1 MKPRLLATAIA
12 LLLAPSA
19 ASAATTY
26 TVEPGST
33 ITAAL
38 AQAADG
44 DTIHVRAGS
53 YAEQP
58 MTVAHAVRIEGEPG
72 TTVTTAT
79 GDPAKPVFT
88 VTHDGVTITG
98 LTATSAPGGGDVIL
112 SQAKDLVLDALT
124 LTRTS
129 GPADTPVVEIGATP
143 SGGTT
148 TISRSLVAN
157 ATGGTAH
164 TSPAI
169 LGGPANSV
177 NLSDSLVI
185 SGAGEGPALTL
196 GGGDTAAS
204 RIVRST
210 ILAVTSGQDAVQAR
224 STTAGA
230 KQLVIDSSVLSGG
243 ASGASLRAGTS
254 NALPGAAVGD
264 LTVSAVHATIAGAAT
279 AIAADAAADGG
290 LSPVGSVAVT
300 AERSIVRGT
309 TTTATCTGC
318 PLAPNTATVATSGSD
333 TSAADVFV
341 SAATKN
347 FRLRADAPDID
358 KAGGAVAGE
367 SDRDF
372 EGQPRVVGAASDLG
386 ADEFLNQ
393 APVGRLA
400 TPPGTRQPDPV
411 TFDASASSDP
421 EAGSGGG
428 IAGYHFDFGDGTGA
442 DSPTPAATH
451 TYARPGAYGAT
462 VTVTDAQ
469 GLAGAASA
477 PVAVQITDGVAPT
490 VRITSPRNR
499 GRLRLRTKR
508 HKLAPIRFSGS
519 AADDTAVA
527 SVALTLR
534 QVVKRRHKPK
544 PRTFRASV
552 RQGIWTYKLKRG
564 VKLRKGSYELRATAV
579 DAAGNV
585 SKAAKVRFT
594 LK

>member
-1 MKPRLLATAIA
+1 MNHRLLATAIA

-26 TVEPGST
+26 TVAPGST

-38 AQAADG
+38 AQAGDG

-53 YAEQP
+53 YAEEP
-58 MTVAHAVRIEGEPG
+58 MTVEHAVRIEGEPG

-79 GDPAKPVFT
+79 GDPAKPVFK

-98 LTATSAPGGGDVIL
+98 LTAISAPGGGDVIL
-112 SQAKDLVLDALT
+112 SQAKDLILDAVV

-129 GPADTPVVEIGATP
+129 GPADTPVVEIDATP
-143 SGGTT
+143 ASGTT
-148 TISRSLVAN
+148 TISRSLVVN
-157 ATGGTAH
+157 ATGATGH
-164 TSPAI
+164 TSPAV
-169 LGGPANSV
+169 LGGPSNSLD
-177 NLSDSLVI
+177 LSDSLVI

-196 GGGDTAAS
+196 AGGDTPAN

-210 ILAVTSGQDAVQAR
+210 ILTITAGSDAVQAR
-224 STTAGA
+224 STTAGS
-230 KQLVIDSSVLSGG
+230 KQLLIDSSALSGG
-243 ASGASLRAGTS
+243 TNGASLSVSTS
-254 NALPGAAVGD
+254 NAVPAAAVGD
-264 LTVSAVHATIAGAAT
+264 IAVSAVHATIAGAAT
-279 AIAADAAADGG
+279 AIAADAAANGG
-290 LSPVGSVAVT
+290 LSPVGSIAVT
-300 AERSIVRGT
+300 ADRSIVRGT

-318 PLAPNTATVATSGSD
+318 PLAPNTATVATTGSD

-386 ADEFLNQ
+386 ADEFVNQ
-393 APVGRLA
+393 APVARLA
-400 TPPGTRQPDPV
+400 TPPSTRQPDPV

-421 EAGSGGG
+421 EGAWGGG
-428 IAGYHFDFGDGTGA
+428 IAGYHFDFGDGASA
-442 DSPTPAATH
+442 DSPTATATH
-451 TYARPGAYGAT
+451 TYARPGAYSAT
-462 VTVTDAQ
+462 VTVTDLQ
-469 GLAGAASA
+469 GLASAPGA

-490 VRITSPRNR
+490 ARITSPRNR
-499 GRLRLRTKR
+499 ARLRLRTKS

-527 SVALTLR
+527 AVTLTLT
-534 QVVKRRHKPK
+534 QLGKHKPK
-544 PRTFRASV
+544 PRTFRVSV
-552 RQGIWTYKLKRG
+552 RQGIWTYKLKRSI
-564 VKLRKGSYELRATAV
+564 KLRKGSYELRATAV
-579 DAAGNV
+579 DAAGNL
-585 SKAAKVRFT
+585 SKVAKVRFT

>member
-1 MKPRLLATAIA
+1 MKRRFLATAIA

-38 AQAADG
+38 AQAGDG

-53 YAEQP
+53 YSEQP

-79 GDPAKPVFT
+79 GDPAKPVFK

-98 LTATSAPGGGDVIL
+98 LSAGSAPGGGDVIL
-112 SQAKDLVLDALT
+112 SQAKDLVLDAVV

-129 GPADTPVVEIGATP
+129 GPADTPVVEIDATP
-143 SGGTT
+143 VSGTT
-148 TISRSLVAN
+148 TISRSLVVN
-157 ATGGTAH
+157 ATGATGH
-164 TSPAI
+164 TSPAV
-169 LGGPANSV
+169 LGGASNSLS
-177 NLSDSLVI
+177 LSDSLVI

-196 GGGDTAAS
+196 AGGDAPAN
-204 RIVRST
+204 RIMRST
-210 ILAVTSGQDAVQAR
+210 ILAVTAGADAVQAR
-224 STTAGA
+224 STTAGS
-230 KQLVIDSSVLSGG
+230 KQLLIDSSVLSGG
-243 ASGASLRAGTS
+243 MNGASLSASTS
-254 NALPGAAVGD
+254 NSVPGAAVGD
-264 LTVSAVHATIAGAAT
+264 LAVSAVHATIAGAAT
-279 AIAADAAADGG
+279 AVAADAAAKGG
-290 LSPVGSVAVT
+290 LSPVGSIAIT
-300 AERSIVRGT
+300 ADRSIVRGT

-318 PLAPNTATVATSGSD
+318 PLAPNTATVAITGSD

-347 FRLRADAPDID
+347 FHLRADAPDID

-386 ADEFLNQ
+386 ADEFVNQ
-393 APVGRLA
+393 APVARLA
-400 TPPGTRQPDPV
+400 TPPSTRQLDPV

-421 EAGSGGG
+421 EGASGGG
-428 IAGYHFDFGDGTGA
+428 IAGYHFDFGDGASA
-442 DSPTPAATH
+442 DSPTPTATH
-451 TYARPGAYGAT
+451 TYARPGTYSAT
-462 VTVTDAQ
+462 VTVTDVQ
-469 GLAGAASA
+469 GLAGIASA
-477 PVAVQITDGVAPT
+477 PAAVQIVDGVAPT

-499 GRLRLRTKR
+499 AKLRLRTKS

-519 AADDTAVA
+519 AADDTGVA

-534 QVVKRRHKPK
+534 RLGKQERKPLSF
-544 PRTFRASV
+544 RTSV
-552 RQGIWTYKLKRG
+552 RQGIWTYRLKRA
-564 VKLRKGSYELRATAV
+564 VKLREGSYELRASAI

-585 SKAAKVRFT
+585 SKVAQARFT